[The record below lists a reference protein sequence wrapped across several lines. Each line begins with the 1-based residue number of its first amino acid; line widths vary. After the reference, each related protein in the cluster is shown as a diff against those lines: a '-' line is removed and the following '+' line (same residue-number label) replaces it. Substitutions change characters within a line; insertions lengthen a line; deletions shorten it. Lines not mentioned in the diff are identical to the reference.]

1 MRYYRPIKA
10 SYGSRVK
17 KFFTG
22 GFSKVGDQQS
32 KGFTRDVTTPMFD
45 INMNPFA
52 GVSAPD
58 GSAAD
63 DYDPSKS
70 PMVTQP
76 YTLDVADFSVEAG
89 VDEVDG
95 DETQEPVAK
104 TEEANLP
111 GAIMARDYP
120 ELGVMRGSAER
131 PDILLRQRSDIL
143 NDRMA
148 RREYRAAKRGQ
159 QYDPSKDKEGSRLG
173 SMLQRYERALERE
186 KAKETMRKKQGRYG
200 YPYTEDD
207 ILLPEQREAAMQMRR
222 GEDVTE
228 RFFSSTPPPTQ
239 PIRKL
244 QPRSI
249 SNPRTR
255 EPMRIGPPIA
265 NAGGGKI
272 KGYRAIRR
280 P

>member
-1 MRYYRPIKA
+1 MRYYKPIKA
-10 SYGSRVK
+10 SYGSKVK

-32 KGFTRDVTTPMFD
+32 KRFTSDLRTPTLN
-45 INMNPFA
+45 INMNPLA

-58 GSAAD
+58 G
-63 DYDPSKS
+63 YMLP
-70 PMVTQP
+70 
-76 YTLDVADFSVEAG
+76 VAELKVEAG

-95 DETQEPVAK
+95 NETQEPVAE
-104 TEEANLP
+104 TEEAKLP
-111 GAIMARDYP
+111 GAIRARDYP

-131 PDILLRQRSDIL
+131 PDILFRQRSDIL
-143 NDRMA
+143 RDRMA
-148 RREYRAAKRGQ
+148 RREYRAAKRGE

-186 KAKETMRKKQGRYG
+186 KAKELMRKKQGRYG

-207 ILLPEQREAAMQMRR
+207 ILLPEQREAALQMRR

-228 RFFSSTPPPTQ
+228 KM
-239 PIRKL
+239 RKL
-244 QPRSI
+244 QPMRKPQPQSI
-249 SNPRTR
+249 SNPRRKQGLVTRKDGEGLITR
-255 EPMRIGPPIA
+255 ED
-265 NAGGGKI
+265 GGFVRGR
-272 KGYRAIRR
+272 GYRAIRR